1 MQQIQHWIDISI
13 GRRRLGF
20 LIIGAIVLYLL
31 SYPLL
36 PDSSN
41 YIKSVFIS
49 GFFFAI
55 LSSSWALLA
64 GVAGQFSFGHMAF
77 MGIGAYTAGLL
88 GQYGFQL
95 FGAAIALDA
104 IPPVVSILLGT
115 VMAGL
120 VGLLIGALCL
130 RLRAAYLALF
140 TIAFSELFRIV
151 VLTEFQITGGNNGLS
166 MRPLLELGSITAT
179 RNANYYIMFGT
190 LVLCLI
196 LMYIILNSRVGLFLK
211 AMREDDEA
219 ASALGVDIV
228 RYKVFI
234 FVVTSMIA
242 GLAGGVFY
250 HNVGAERITPESMEI
265 LQMALVIAYAVIGGM
280 ESILS
285 SAVGAFVSLYL
296 LEALREVQLP
306 FGLMIDG
313 SSVYEPGAWRFA
325 LFGIIL
331 MLTLRFFRN
340 GLLFPVIRW
349 FENAGSAQEE
359 TVSKR
364 NASDDTPQENAS

>member
-1 MQQIQHWIDISI
+1 
-13 GRRRLGF
+13 
-20 LIIGAIVLYLL
+20 
-31 SYPLL
+31 
-36 PDSSN
+36 
-41 YIKSVFIS
+41 
-49 GFFFAI
+49 
-55 LSSSWALLA
+55 
-64 GVAGQFSFGHMAF
+64 
-77 MGIGAYTAGLL
+77 
-88 GQYGFQL
+88 
-95 FGAAIALDA
+95 
-104 IPPVVSILLGT
+104 
-115 VMAGL
+115 
-120 VGLLIGALCL
+120 
-130 RLRAAYLALF
+130 
-140 TIAFSELFRIV
+140 V
-151 VLTEFQITGGNNGLS
+151 VLTEIQITGGNNGLS
-166 MRPLLELGSITAT
+166 MRSLIELDSITAT

-190 LVLCLI
+190 LVACLI
-196 LMYIILNSRVGLFLK
+196 LMYVILNSRVGLFLK

-285 SAVGAFVSLYL
+285 SAIGAFVSLYL

-306 FGLMIDG
+306 FGLTIDG
-313 SSVYEPGAWRFA
+313 SPVYEPGAWRFA
-325 LFGIIL
+325 LFGLIL

-349 FENAGSAQEE
+349 FENVGDAQKE

-364 NASDDTPQENAS
+364 NTSDDTQQESAS